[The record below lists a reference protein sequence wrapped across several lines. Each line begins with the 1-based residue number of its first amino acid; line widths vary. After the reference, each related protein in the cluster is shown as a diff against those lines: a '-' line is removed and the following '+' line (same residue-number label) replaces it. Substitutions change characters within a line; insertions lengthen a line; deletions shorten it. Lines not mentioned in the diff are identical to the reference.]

1 MSALAE
7 EISNQR
13 NFQHSTLA
21 RANEAESQWKDM
33 NERVKALEG
42 ELIAADVE
50 RDRLKDDR
58 NKVLFLSSLLANDFL
73 HNRACFD

>member
-7 EISNQR
+7 ELTNQR
-13 NFQHSTLA
+13 NLQHTAVS
-21 RANEAESQWKDM
+21 RANEAEIKRENM
-33 NERVKALEG
+33 IERVKALEG

-58 NKVLFLSSLLANDFL
+58 NRV
-73 HNRACFD
+73 

>member
-1 MSALAE
+1 MKSRVSALAD
-7 EISNQR
+7 EITNQR
-13 NFQHSTLA
+13 NFQHTTLA
-21 RANEAESQWKDM
+21 RASEAETQWKDM

-58 NKVLFLSSLLANDFL
+58 NKVFKVVL
-73 HNRACFD
+73 